1 MNEGVHIGL
10 DYGRKRIGVAVSTPL
25 GTVHPRPRID
35 RSGQERDLEALR
47 ALADE
52 TQAEGFVIGLP
63 HHMDGS
69 ESEMEREVRDFS
81 KAVATACGI
90 PVWGVD
96 ERLSS
101 EEADGRLRDQALS
114 GRHRKRRVDSAAAC
128 IVLQDFLEGRGE
140 ANRVA

>member
-1 MNEGVHIGL
+1 VTHDVHIGL
-10 DYGRKRIGVAVSTPL
+10 DYGRKRIGVAVSTSL

-35 RSGQERDLEALR
+35 RADPKRDLEALR
-47 ALADE
+47 ALAGE
-52 TQAEGFVIGLP
+52 AQAAGFVIGLP

-69 ESEMEREVRDFS
+69 ESEMEREVRAFA
-81 KAVATACGI
+81 KAVAEACGL

-101 EEADGRLRDQALS
+101 EEAEGKLRDQALS
-114 GRHRKRRVDSAAAC
+114 GRQRKRRVDPAAAR